1 MGDAGSACS
10 VTLPDML
17 VELSVVEQRCEAV
30 HAVIRDGVPIVQ
42 VAHRFDALLRQD
54 PHAPTTDVL
63 AERQTRRLTAPVD
76 RRPRRPHDHTRPG
89 QRRPGLLG
97 HRVWHE
103 VGAQSAIVDSAI
115 AAERPRE
122 AGLSREGS
130 SRA

>member
-76 RRPRRPHDHTRPG
+76 PPLILGDPEDPPSFEWLPGAPRPHQ
-89 QRRPGLLG
+89 QRHHARDELR
-97 HRVWHE
+97 HR
-103 VGAQSAIVDSAI
+103 
-115 AAERPRE
+115 
-122 AGLSREGS
+122 
-130 SRA
+130 